1 MSAAVDL
8 TRFPLV
14 KEFRLVDVV
23 ASGPVLPIPE
33 TTENTDVEVIRRF
46 FYKLGHANSHPSE
59 VVVELT
65 LS

>member
-1 MSAAVDL
+1 MMSAAVDL

-33 TTENTDVEVIRRF
+33 NTENTD
-46 FYKLGHANSHPSE
+46 HN
-59 VVVELT
+59 
-65 LS
+65 